1 MAFTPTPASIPPAN
15 VLLRLKQPK
24 GIPVNITPL
33 NPVSFLLHAAL
44 VYPNKLALLS
54 PDGPQPTSYTYGV
67 WAQRV
72 QNLAY
77 ALIRVHGIKPGDR
90 VAVIAPNSTLIADAH
105 FGVLAAR
112 AVITPIN
119 TRLTIPEVDY
129 ILEHSGAKLVLV
141 DYEYTKFVEG
151 KNIPY
156 VVCNGSG
163 QQGDPYED
171 YLTEGRKRS
180 REEGWGGLDMEPDEN
195 ANASLCYTSG
205 TTGRP
210 KGVISTFRGS
220 YLAAVANAYEA
231 RITRDS
237 TYLWILPM
245 FHACGWTYPWANV
258 FAFATQVTI
267 RAVVNSVIWK
277 HLIESGVTHYCG
289 APTVQIGIIN
299 APEARKLK
307 HRVTAIIAGSAPT
320 AHLIGELE
328 KKNIH
333 VTHVYGLT
341 EVTTYGPFTRNH
353 PQPEWARISLDER
366 AKFVAR
372 QGQAFA
378 TADEARV
385 VFTDSGDVLRDVPA
399 DGKTVGEIVVRGN
412 IVMKEYFRD
421 PEATK
426 KAFKGGH
433 YWTGDL
439 AVKHPDGTVAIT
451 DRSKDI
457 IISGGENASSLAI
470 EQELSTHPDILE
482 VAVVARAHPRW
493 GERAMAFVIL
503 HPHKAGRWK
512 GKNAEFEQDLREH
525 AKKRLPG
532 FACPEWVQIV
542 PELPKT
548 STGKIQ
554 KVKYNDVLIALL
566 LTLYMRRTYS
576 VAGSQN
582 SNIYASCIYDEY
594 WK

>member
-1 MAFTPTPASIPPAN
+1 MFTPTPASTPPPNA
-15 VLLRLKQPK
+15 VLRLKYSSK
-24 GIPVNITPL
+24 LPVNITL
-33 NPVSFLLHAAL
+33 
-44 VYPNKLALLS
+44 
-54 PDGPQPTSYTYGV
+54 

-77 ALIRVHGIKPGDR
+77 ALKRVHGIKPGDR
-90 VAVIAPNSTLIADAH
+90 VAVIAPNCSMIADAH

-129 ILEHSGAKLVLV
+129 ILEHSGAKLVL
-141 DYEYTKFVEG
+141 
-151 KNIPY
+151 IPY
-156 VVCNGSG
+156 VVCKDTGRA
-163 QQGDPYED
+163 GDPYED
-171 YLTEGRKRS
+171 YLTQGRKLS
-180 REEGWGGLDMEPDEN
+180 GEEGWAGLEMEPDEN

-210 KGVISTFRGS
+210 KGVVSTFRGS
-220 YLAAVANAYEA
+220 YLAAIANAYEA

-267 RAVVNSVIWK
+267 RAVVNSIVWR
-277 HLIESGVTHYCG
+277 HFTESRVTHYCG
-289 APTVQIGIIN
+289 APTVQIGIVN
-299 APEARKLK
+299 APEAQRLE
-307 HRVTAIIAGSAPT
+307 HQVHAIIAGSAPT

-341 EVTTYGPFTRNH
+341 HALNVPVARQTYGPFTRNH
-353 PQPEWARISLDER
+353 PQPEWARLSLDER
-366 AKFVAR
+366 AKFMAR

-385 VFTDSGDVLRDVPA
+385 VYTDSEENLRDVPA

-412 IVMKEYFRD
+412 IVMKEYFQD

-433 YWTGDL
+433 FWSGDL
-439 AVKHPDGTVAIT
+439 AVRHPDGTIGIT

-470 EQELSTHPDILE
+470 EQELSTHPDVLE
-482 VAVVARAHPRW
+482 VAVIARNHPKW
-493 GERAMAFVIL
+493 GERAMAYVIL
-503 HPHKAGRWK
+503 HSHKAGKWK
-512 GKNAEFEQDLREH
+512 GKHAEFEADMKNH

-532 FACPEWVQIV
+532 FACPEWVEVV

-548 STGKIQ
+548 STGKIL
-554 KVKYNDVLIALL
+554 KNVLRGRVSKL
-566 LTLYMRRTYS
+566 
-576 VAGSQN
+576 
-582 SNIYASCIYDEY
+582 
-594 WK
+594 

>member
-1 MAFTPTPASIPPAN
+1 MFTPTPASVPPPN
-15 VLLRLKQPK
+15 VVLRL
-24 GIPVNITPL
+24 GHASSLPVNITPL
-33 NPVSFLLHAAL
+33 NPVSFLLRAAL
-44 VYPNKLALLS
+44 IYPNKLALTA
-54 PDGPQPTSYTYGV
+54 PDGPQPVAYSFSV
-67 WAQRV
+67 WAQRA

-77 ALIRVHGIKPGDR
+77 ALKRVHGIKPGDR
-90 VAVIAPNSTLIADAH
+90 VAVIAPNCPMIADAH

-141 DYEYTKFVEG
+141 DYECVKFVQG
-151 KNIPY
+151 KKIPY
-156 VVCNGSG
+156 VVCNDTGRA
-163 QQGDPYED
+163 GDPYED
-171 YLTEGRKRS
+171 YLAQGRKLS
-180 REEGWGGLDMEPDEN
+180 REEGWGGLDMELDEN

-237 TYLWILPM
+237 SYLWILPM

-258 FAFATQVTI
+258 FAFSTQVTI
-267 RAVVNSVIWK
+267 RVVANPVIWR
-277 HLIESGVTHYCG
+277 HFTESRITHYCG
-289 APTVQIGIIN
+289 APTVQIGIVN
-299 APEARKLK
+299 APEARRLE
-307 HRVTAIIAGSAPT
+307 HQVHAIIAGSAPT

-333 VTHVYGLT
+333 VTH
-341 EVTTYGPFTRNH
+341 TYGPFTRNH
-353 PQPEWARISLDER
+353 PQPEWARITLDER
-366 AKFVAR
+366 AKFMAR

-385 VFTDSGDVLRDVPA
+385 VYTDSGENLRDVPA

-412 IVMKEYFRD
+412 IVMKEYFCD
-421 PEATK
+421 LEATK
-426 KAFKGGH
+426 KAFQGGH
-433 YWTGDL
+433 FWSGDL
-439 AVKHPDGTVAIT
+439 AVRHPDGTIAIT

-470 EQELSTHPDILE
+470 EQGKSSFGPPTATNTPKLELSTHPDVLE
-482 VAVVARAHPRW
+482 VAVIARSHPKW

-503 HPHKAGRWK
+503 HAHKAAKWK
-512 GKNAEFEQDLREH
+512 GKHAEFGADLKEH
-525 AKKRLPG
+525 AKQRLPG
-532 FACPEWVQIV
+532 FACPEWVEVV

-554 KVKYNDVLIALL
+554 KNVL
-566 LTLYMRRTYS
+566 RGR
-576 VAGSQN
+576 
-582 SNIYASCIYDEY
+582 AS
-594 WK
+594 KL

>member
-1 MAFTPTPASIPPAN
+1 MFTPTPASIPPSN
-15 VLLRLKQPK
+15 VVLRL
-24 GIPVNITPL
+24 GHSNLPVNLTPL
-33 NPVSFLLHAAL
+33 NPVSFLLRAAL
-44 VYPNKLALLS
+44 IYPNRLALTA
-54 PDGPQPTSYTYGV
+54 PDGPQPVAYNFSV

-77 ALIRVHGIKPGDR
+77 ALKRVHGIKPGDR
-90 VAVIAPNSTLIADAH
+90 VAIIAPNCPMIADAH

-129 ILEHSGAKLVLV
+129 ILEHSGAKLILV
-141 DYEYTKFVEG
+141 DYECVKFVEG
-151 KNIPY
+151 KKIPY
-156 VVCNGSG
+156 VVCNDTGRA
-163 QQGDPYED
+163 GDPYED
-171 YLTEGRKRS
+171 YLARGRQLS
-180 REEGWGGLDMEPDEN
+180 REEGWTGLEMELDEN

-210 KGVISTFRGS
+210 KGVVSTFRGS
-220 YLAAVANAYEA
+220 YLAAIANAYEA

-267 RAVVNSVIWK
+267 RGVVNSIIWRHFTK
-277 HLIESGVTHYCG
+277 SGVTHYCG

-299 APEARKLK
+299 APEARRLE
-307 HRVTAIIAGSAPT
+307 HQVHAIIAGSAPT

-341 EVTTYGPFTRNH
+341 ETYGPFTRNH
-353 PQPEWARISLDER
+353 PQPEWGRITLDER
-366 AKFVAR
+366 AKFMAR

-385 VFTDSGDVLRDVPA
+385 VYTDSGEHLRDVPA

-426 KAFKGGH
+426 KAFQGGH
-433 YWTGDL
+433 FWSGDL
-439 AVKHPDGTVAIT
+439 AVRHPDGTIAIT

-470 EQELSTHPDILE
+470 EQELSTHPDVLE
-482 VAVVARAHPRW
+482 VAVIARLHPKW
-493 GERAMAFVIL
+493 GERAMAYVIL
-503 HPHKAGRWK
+503 HGHKAGKWK
-512 GKNAEFEQDLREH
+512 GKHAEFEADLKEH

-532 FACPEWVQIV
+532 FACPEWVEIV

-554 KVKYNDVLIALL
+554 KNVL
-566 LTLYMRRTYS
+566 RGR
-576 VAGSQN
+576 
-582 SNIYASCIYDEY
+582 AS
-594 WK
+594 KL

>member
-1 MAFTPTPASIPPAN
+1 MFTPTPASVPPPN
-15 VLLRLKQPK
+15 VALRLGHPNL
-24 GIPVNITPL
+24 PVNITPL
-33 NPVSFLLHAAL
+33 NPVSFLLRAAL
-44 VYPNKLALLS
+44 IYPNKLALTA
-54 PDGPQPTSYTYGV
+54 PDGPQPVAYSFSV

-77 ALIRVHGIKPGDR
+77 ALKRVHGIKPGDR
-90 VAVIAPNSTLIADAH
+90 VAVIAPNCPMIADAH

-129 ILEHSGAKLVLV
+129 ILEHSGAKLILV
-141 DYEYTKFVEG
+141 DYECVKFVQG
-151 KNIPY
+151 KKIPY
-156 VVCNGSG
+156 IVCNDTGRA
-163 QQGDPYED
+163 GDPYED
-171 YLTEGRKRS
+171 YLAQGRKLS
-180 REEGWGGLDMEPDEN
+180 REEGWTGLEMELDEN

-210 KGVISTFRGS
+210 KGVVSTFRGS
-220 YLAAVANAYEA
+220 YLAAIANAYEA

-237 TYLWILPM
+237 SYLWILPM

-267 RAVVNSVIWK
+267 RGVVNSIIWR
-277 HLIESGVTHYCG
+277 HFTESGITHYCG

-299 APEARKLK
+299 APEARRLE
-307 HRVTAIIAGSAPT
+307 HQVHAIIAGSAPT

-341 EVTTYGPFTRNH
+341 FQTYGPFTRNH
-353 PQPEWARISLDER
+353 PQPEWARITLDER
-366 AKFVAR
+366 AKFMAR

-385 VFTDSGDVLRDVPA
+385 VYTDSGEHLRDVPA

-426 KAFKGGH
+426 KAFQGGH
-433 YWTGDL
+433 FWSGDL
-439 AVKHPDGTVAIT
+439 AVRHPDGTIAIT

-457 IISGGENASSLAI
+457 IIRHWRR
-470 EQELSTHPDILE
+470 ELSTHPDVLE
-482 VAVVARAHPRW
+482 VAVIARLHPKW
-493 GERAMAFVIL
+493 GERAMAYVIL
-503 HPHKAGRWK
+503 HGHKAGKWK
-512 GKNAEFEQDLREH
+512 GKHAEFEADLKEH

-532 FACPEWVQIV
+532 FACPEWVEVV

-554 KVKYNDVLIALL
+554 KNVL
-566 LTLYMRRTYS
+566 RGR
-576 VAGSQN
+576 
-582 SNIYASCIYDEY
+582 AS
-594 WK
+594 KL